1 MPKKEVFKKM
11 FDEKFD
17 IKIVR
22 QEILQKREKRERFNI
37 NKTLKYC
44 TPIFLVAFICGT
56 LILNTKKSVLNPN
69 RLNVSNGFININ
81 NINDIGTTKLDAEI
95 KKLDRTEL
103 SNFSMLDDLDIPD
116 DFNNSIYNA
125 IYVKDNN
132 NHITEE
138 GMQAYSTT
146 SPYNLLNNFELVYE
160 STLNN
165 RNITISFSNINK
177 PLRDY
182 SFGENSKISKIN
194 DIDLMIYKYENSYM
208 TKFNYQNVN
217 YDIETNNV
225 SEEELINLLKS
236 IIK

>member
-17 IKIVR
+17 IEIVR
-22 QEILQKREKRERFNI
+22 EEILEKRVKGEKFNI

-44 TPIFLVAFICGT
+44 MPIFLVAFICGF
-56 LILNTKKSVLNPN
+56 LILNNRKSVLKPN
-69 RLNVSNGFININ
+69 KLNVSNGFININ

-125 IYVKDNN
+125 IYVKGNN
-132 NHITEE
+132 TGIPEE
-138 GMQAYSTT
+138 YMQAYSTT
-146 SPYNLLNNFELVYE
+146 SSYNLLNNYELVYE
-160 STLNN
+160 NTLND
-165 RNITISFSNINK
+165 RNITISFSEINK

-182 SFGENSKISKIN
+182 SFSENGKTSKIN